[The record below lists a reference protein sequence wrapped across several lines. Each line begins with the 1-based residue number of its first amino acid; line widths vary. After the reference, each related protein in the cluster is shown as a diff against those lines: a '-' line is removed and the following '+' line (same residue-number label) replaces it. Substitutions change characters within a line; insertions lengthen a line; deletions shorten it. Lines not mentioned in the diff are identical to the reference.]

1 MKASANWIF
10 ELCPAL
16 RENGVTA
23 DSLAHKFAFAGLAVD
38 GVVKYGEGA
47 ESCVVAEVVSMRP
60 HPSRGQLRLVTVRVE
75 SGAGGKTQEVV
86 CGAPNVPDPGGL
98 VVLAPLGAY
107 LPAKKMKIEP
117 RAIGGIT
124 SEGMLCSE
132 SELGLSDASEG
143 ILILPKGTAEAGAKF
158 TDAVPSATDTIYE
171 LDLTPN
177 RADALGHVGLA
188 REAAALFGVKFEPNF
203 PSKSSH
209 AGRAQACALG
219 DKSFD
224 AVKVEI
230 QDAERCAHYGAALVR
245 GIAIGPSPL
254 SIQHRLASLGVRS
267 ISNVVDVTNIVMLL
281 TGHPMHAFDLSHVR
295 GERIIVRR
303 AKAGEKFKTL
313 DGVDRTLTDDDLVI
327 ADGVGAVALAG
338 VMGGASSEIQSTT
351 KDVLFE
357 CAYFD
362 PRGVRRASRRHGLH
376 TESSHRFERGVDPS
390 DTESTLAVAVKMT
403 LDLAGGKADG
413 AKVFEAKMI
422 EKTSAKLRHEK
433 LCALTGT
440 EISIEEAR
448 QILTR
453 LGFHVRHAEP
463 TWLEAVVPLHRPDV
477 MREVDLIEEV
487 ARVRGYDKI
496 AEELPPVRS
505 LRGSKTHEPRE
516 ELLRRARAAAVAL
529 GLSEAYPYGFEDPK
543 AHAIFGAPAP
553 AVVIQNPLSEHQSV
567 MRTSLL
573 PGICLAVARAGKR
586 GERDARVF
594 AVGPIFLGSNLKDRE
609 LPEERVSLGVVL
621 SGDRH
626 GYLTKPEGVDTWDAK
641 GIALGF
647 VERFARAHAD
657 VRRFEKGNEPKHLH
671 PRGAGRIEVDGKVVG
686 TFGPLHP
693 DVVEALDVPAPCAV
707 VEIDVAALVEMG
719 QKTPKFVPFSR
730 FPAATRDV
738 ALVVADRV
746 LAGDVESV
754 LRDAAGS
761 LAEKIELFDRFTG
774 GAIPAGHAS
783 LAFHVVYRSKD
794 KTLTDAEVDAQ
805 HAKVVDAARS
815 KFGATLRA

>member
-1 MKASANWIF
+1 MKASSNWIF
-10 ELCPAL
+10 ELCPQL

-23 DSLAHKFAFAGLAVD
+23 ESLAHKFAFAGLAVD
-38 GVVKYGEGA
+38 GVMKYGEGA
-47 ESCVVAEVVSMRP
+47 DACVVAEVVSMRP
-60 HPSRGQLRLVTVRVE
+60 HPSRNQLRLVTVDV
-75 SGAGGKTQEVV
+75 GGRTQGVV

-132 SELGLSDASEG
+132 SELGLSDASDG
-143 ILILPKGTAEAGAKF
+143 ILILPKGTAKPGTKF
-158 TDAVPSATDTIYE
+158 TDAVPSASDTIYE

-203 PSKSSH
+203 PAKSIF
-209 AGRAQACALG
+209 GRE
-219 DKSFD
+219 SFD

-230 QDAERCAHYGAALVR
+230 EDAERCAHYGAALVR
-245 GIAIGPSPL
+245 GISIGTSPL
-254 SIQHRLASLGVRS
+254 AIQHRLESLGVRS
-267 ISNVVDVTNIVMLL
+267 ISNVVDITNLVMLL

-295 GERIIVRR
+295 GRKIVVRR
-303 AKAGEKFKTL
+303 ASTGEKFKTL
-313 DGVDRTLTDDDLVI
+313 DGVDRTLAHDDLVI
-327 ADGVGAVALAG
+327 ADGEGAVALAG
-338 VMGGASSEIQSTT
+338 VMGGANSEIQDTT
-351 KDVLFE
+351 RDVLFE

-362 PRGVRRASRRHGLH
+362 ARGVRRASRRHGLH

-403 LDLAGGKADG
+403 LDLAGGKAEG
-413 AKVFEAKMI
+413 AKIFEAKMI

-433 LCALTGT
+433 LCALTGS

-463 TWLEAVVPLHRPDV
+463 TWLEAVVPLHRPDIA
-477 MREVDLIEEV
+477 REVDLIEEV
-487 ARVRGYDKI
+487 ARVRGYDQI

-505 LRGSKTHEPRE
+505 PRGSKTHETRE
-516 ELLRRARAAAVAL
+516 ELLRRGRAAALEL
-529 GLSEAYPYGFEDPK
+529 GLSEAYPYGFESAN

-553 AVVIQNPLSEHQSV
+553 AIVIQNPLSEYQSV

-594 AVGPIFLGSNLKDRE
+594 AIGPIFLGSNLKERE

-626 GYLTKPEGVDTWDAK
+626 GWLAKPEGVDTWDAK

-647 VERFARAHAD
+647 IDRFARAHAE
-657 VRRFEKGNEPKHLH
+657 VMRFEEGQTPKHLH
-671 PRGAGRIEVDGKVVG
+671 PRGAARIEVAGKVVG

-693 DVVEALDVPAPCAV
+693 DVIDELDLPSPCAV
-707 VEIDVAALVEMG
+707 VEIDVASLVAVS
-719 QKTPKFVPFSR
+719 QKTAKFVPFSR

-738 ALVVADRV
+738 ALVVPGDV

-754 LRDAAGS
+754 LRDAAGA

-774 GAIPAGHAS
+774 GAVPAGHAS

-805 HAKVVDAARS
+805 HAKVVEAAKA